1 VAADPWRPWAA
12 FADLFNPKADVS
24 APGGSPGS
32 RAGFAPFIDAERFA
46 AAARAFHQSG
56 RDSQTAAAAFGDFL
70 RDQFS
75 GVLDAMWGGSA
86 PDHSAPP
93 WQESPALGP
102 TREYQE
108 RWQRVAAAWQRLQ
121 EAQRRV
127 QRLWSDALGEAART
141 FVSNLSS
148 ATAPLTPHSIHQF
161 YDAWVDCAEEAYA
174 RMAHGEAFATALAEA
189 MKAAS
194 EWRDQS
200 AASIEPWA
208 KWLDW
213 PTRNEI
219 NSLSMRVRALEE
231 KQRES
236 SRQSKPA
243 ARPTDEKQATAAQP
257 TDEKRATAAR
267 PTDKKRSTAAHP
279 ADKKRSTAARPTDK
293 KRATTGK
300 KRSSARKPTPRGKEK
315 R

>member
-1 VAADPWRPWAA
+1 VAADPWRPWEA
-12 FADLFNPKADVS
+12 FAALFNPTADVS
-24 APGGSPGS
+24 APGGFPGS

-75 GVLDAMWGGSA
+75 GVLDGMWGASA
-86 PDHSAPP
+86 PGHSAHP

-127 QRLWSDALGEAART
+127 QRLWSDALGEAARN

-148 ATAPLTPHSIHQF
+148 ATAPLTPQSIHEF

-174 RMAHGEAFATALAEA
+174 RMAHGEPFATALAEA
-189 MKAAS
+189 IKAAT

-213 PTRNEI
+213 PTRTEI

-243 ARPTDEKQATAAQP
+243 ARPTVTKRATAP
-257 TDEKRATAAR
+257 HPEDTKRATAAR
-267 PTDKKRSTAAHP
+267 PEDTKRATVAHP
-279 ADKKRSTAARPTDK
+279 ADKKHATASG
-293 KRATTGK
+293 KRI
-300 KRSSARKPTPRGKEK
+300 PRGKGE

>member
-1 VAADPWRPWAA
+1 M
-12 FADLFNPKADVS
+12 S
-24 APGGSPGS
+24 APGGFPGS

-70 RDQFS
+70 RDQFG
-75 GVLDAMWGGSA
+75 GVLDGMWGGSA

-102 TREYQE
+102 TREHQE

-148 ATAPLTPHSIHQF
+148 ATAPLTPQSIHQF

-174 RMAHGEAFATALAEA
+174 RMAHGEAFATALADA
-189 MKAAS
+189 IKAAS
-194 EWRDQS
+194 DWRDQS

-213 PTRNEI
+213 PTRTEI

-243 ARPTDEKQATAAQP
+243 AHPADNMRATAAHP
-257 TDEKRATAAR
+257 TDNNRATAAHPADKHRSTVANPAGTKRATAAR
-267 PTDKKRSTAAHP
+267 PAGTKRATV
-279 ADKKRSTAARPTDK
+279 ARPTGE
-293 KRATTGK
+293 KRATAAT
-300 KRSSARKPTPRGKEK
+300 KRVPRGKGE